1 MDDFSDVPQR
11 LVSSLPLTIATFK
24 KGTLHHVESIFIFFD
39 EDRHLCIAVLHI
51 AR

>member
-11 LVSSLPLTIATFK
+11 LVNSLPLAIAAFK
-24 KGTLHHVESIFIFFD
+24 KRTLHHVESIFISFD
-39 EDRHLCIAVLHI
+39 EDRHLCVAVFHI